1 MNAAR
6 YKLMLSYLPGMA
18 AIVNSFQSS
27 EVQVSVYESLMEA
40 LNVRMD
46 AEAPGAGQ
54 GSSSRKR
61 TAAAEA
67 PATRTPTVT
76 FTTGPADSGV
86 FATDVAHDLE
96 DGDSIHNLM
105 EQHATLP

>member
-27 EVQVSVYESLMEA
+27 DVQRSVYESLMEA

-46 AEAPGAGQ
+46 AESPGAGL
-54 GSSSRKR
+54 
-61 TAAAEA
+61 A
-67 PATRTPTVT
+67 PNGRPRVTNSATRP
-76 FTTGPADSGV
+76 PAVAAHAATDSGV
-86 FATDVAHDLE
+86 LASDDELAHDLE
-96 DGDSIHNLM
+96 EGDSIHSLM
-105 EQHATLP
+105 EQHASLP